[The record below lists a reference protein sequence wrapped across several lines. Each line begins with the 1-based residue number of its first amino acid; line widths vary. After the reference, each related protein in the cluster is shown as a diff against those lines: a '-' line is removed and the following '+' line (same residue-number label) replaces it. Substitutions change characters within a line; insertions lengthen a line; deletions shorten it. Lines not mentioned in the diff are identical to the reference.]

1 MEIQEL
7 FIGAWVNFLRYV
19 DGTTIEEPHRVTGI
33 MSYNETWCIQTDA
46 SDSYYD
52 IDSFAPIGV
61 TDDIMAHSGFILDL
75 GSATYRL
82 TGNRWLEYRFKD
94 AMLVEWWNN
103 GQVGL
108 EIISQCPCRCTH
120 QLQAALRLCGS
131 EIEITL

>member
-7 FIGAWVNFLRYV
+7 FIGAWVYFLRYV
-19 DGTTIEEPHRVTGI
+19 DGTTIKEPHRVTGI
-33 MSYNETWCIQTDA
+33 MGYNDTWCIQTDA

-75 GSATYRL
+75 GTATYRL
-82 TGNRWLEYRFKD
+82 SNGRWLEYRFND
-94 AMLVEWWNN
+94 STLVEWWNN
-103 GQVGL
+103 GWSVAA
-108 EIISQCPCRCTH
+108 IISQCPCRCTH

-131 EIEITL
+131 